1 MFERYTEV
9 ARRTIFFARYESSM
23 FGSPYIETEHLL
35 LGLLRED
42 RTLRNRLP
50 AGASEQIRKRIEAR
64 VPQPLPRTWSV
75 DLPLSQESK
84 KALAYAAEESKALRH
99 PVIDC
104 SHLLLGLLRIE
115 TSTAAV
121 LLREFGIDYVGYR
134 EIVAALPDAP
144 PLPPSTAALSAI
156 AATELLRKAANDLHR
171 LFQTVSGL
179 DGQGA
184 QRLKRSGWTHQE
196 ALGHLIDWA
205 AAHQQWFARALTEP
219 KLTAGGYPED
229 GWLSAQRYN
238 DLPWQELLDL
248 CVSFNRLIVH
258 VITRIPEE
266 KMDTPCRIGIA
277 DPIPLQELVRR
288 YVAHCGDVVAQLLMR
303 G

>member
-9 ARRTIFFARYESSM
+9 ARRTIFFARYEASM

-144 PLPPSTAALSAI
+144 PLPLSTAALSAI

-184 QRLKRSGWTHQE
+184 QRLKRSGWTHQPRISS
-196 ALGHLIDWA
+196 GSR
-205 AAHQQWFARALTEP
+205 ARSPNRSSPPADTP
-219 KLTAGGYPED
+219 KMAGYPRS
-229 GWLSAQRYN
+229 GTTIYLGRSCWICASR
-238 DLPWQELLDL
+238 
-248 CVSFNRLIVH
+248 S
-258 VITRIPEE
+258 T
-266 KMDTPCRIGIA
+266 G
-277 DPIPLQELVRR
+277 
-288 YVAHCGDVVAQLLMR
+288 
-303 G
+303 